1 VNSARNYGIIGG
13 ILIALVVIIYLLVSP
28 ARTEIPAGRL
38 GTEPPAT
45 PSATATR

>member
-1 VNSARNYGIIGG
+1 MIGG

-38 GTEPPAT
+38 AEPPAT